1 MRFYSL
7 YIFMAMSIVASAQLY
22 ELKNP
27 KRDSANIIH
36 YYDRVPE
43 LADSFY
49 VVFIKKDLNGIKK
62 FVPNVRYLRA
72 TFDTLDIEYREEQVI
87 YRQQMLLRGLQK
99 DYHKILKRAEK
110 KRITLTKIE
119 VVNTHYDYGID
130 EKNNEYCYVTV
141 MAKRRKKSYELK
153 YLAIKLNNKWFV
165 GDELSFQEV

>member
-7 YIFMAMSIVASAQLY
+7 YIFMATSIVVSAQLY

-99 DYHKILKRAEK
+99 D
-110 KRITLTKIE
+110 
-119 VVNTHYDYGID
+119 
-130 EKNNEYCYVTV
+130 
-141 MAKRRKKSYELK
+141 
-153 YLAIKLNNKWFV
+153 
-165 GDELSFQEV
+165 